1 MSKITIPD
9 DVLIRVRN
17 LQEEIDQL
25 QVNISAIEQQIALI
39 SRVISS
45 LNDAINTQN
54 ELKTKKPGDEI
65 LVPIGGSNLI
75 LCTIK
80 NPQQTFI
87 SLGSGISL
95 LTELKN
101 SEERSK
107 SQIENLENSMK
118 KLQEQY
124 SQFSQK
130 LNSNREELLQIAQ
143 KHQILQ

>member
-25 QVNISAIEQQIALI
+25 QVNVSAIEQQIALI

-80 NPQQTFI
+80 EPQQTFI